1 MKNIYITTAVRT
13 AVGSLGKTLKNIS
26 AEVLGS
32 KVISEAIRES
42 R

>member
-1 MKNIYITTAVRT
+1 MKDIFITSAVRT

-32 KVISEAIRES
+32 KVITEAINK
-42 R
+42 